1 MISRTPPPERGTVGA
16 AIGSSLMDP
25 LAVASPPG
33 PSPANP
39 STLFKSFFLA
49 GFECSSH
56 RRPNGVRLDLLAATE
71 HDRRAAA
78 DYRLM
83 AEYGIR
89 SVRDGLRWHLIERN
103 PLRYDFSSFLP
114 MLRAAR
120 DTGTQVI
127 WDLLHYG
134 WPDAIDIWSPSFIRR
149 FADFARATA
158 QVVKAETDEI
168 PFYTPVNEISF
179 WAWGGGDTEYLNPFA
194 RGRGG
199 ELKRILVRCVIAAI
213 DAIREVDPRARF
225 VLAEPL
231 IYIFAKS
238 AAPEDVRQADA
249 YNEVQFEAGDL
260 LCGRLEP
267 ELGGGPQYLDI
278 VGVNFYYNNQWFDGG
293 RPVYL
298 GEGLHR
304 PLHELL
310 AWVYNRYQKP
320 LFIAETG
327 TESGGRAPWL
337 HYVCDEVA
345 EARQAGTPVEG
356 ICLYPILNHL
366 GWDDDRHCHNGMFCG
381 VAPDGART
389 VDVRMAA
396 ELKRQ
401 QALLAHPEQR
411 YG

>member
-1 MISRTPPPERGTVGA
+1 V
-16 AIGSSLMDP
+16 AIGSPIMDT
-25 LAVASPPG
+25 LAVAPVRR
-33 PSPANP
+33 PSPGNP
-39 STLFKSFFLA
+39 STLFDSFFLG

-56 RRPNGVRLDLLAATE
+56 RLRGGRRLDLLAATE
-71 HDRRAAA
+71 HDLRTAE
-78 DYRLM
+78 DYRLL
-83 AEYGIR
+83 AAYGIR

-114 MLRAAR
+114 MLRASQ
-120 DTGTQVI
+120 DTRTQVI
-127 WDLLHYG
+127 WDLMHYG
-134 WPDAIDIWSPSFIRR
+134 WPDGIDIWSPAFIRR

-158 QVVKAETDEI
+158 QMVKAETDEI

-199 ELKRILVRCVIAAI
+199 ELKRILVRCVIAAM

-231 IYIFAKS
+231 IYIFPKS
-238 AAPEDVRQADA
+238 PAAEDIRQADA
-249 YNEVQFEAGDL
+249 YNEVQFEAVDL
-260 LCGRLEP
+260 LSGRLEP

-278 VGVNFYYNNQWFDGG
+278 MGVNFYYNNQWIDGG
-293 RPVYL
+293 RPVHL

-310 AWVYNRYQKP
+310 AWAYNRYRRP
-320 LFIAETG
+320 FFIAETG

-345 EARQAGTPVEG
+345 EARENGTPVEG
-356 ICLYPILNHL
+356 VCLYPILNHL

-381 VAPDGART
+381 VAPNGART
-389 VDVRMAA
+389 VDVRLAA

-401 QALLAHPEQR
+401 QSLLANPDRR
-411 YG
+411 YAWIE